1 MNPRPALLSARFAV
15 VLLLQF
21 ALLFWLVAFDRGRDL
36 RMLLDIT
43 GVIIP
48 LFAIAV
54 VTDRKRDRRIA
65 FVIAAAAMLFSGSA
79 LSGLRPVGI
88 DAGPLLAVVFSAYA
102 TWKMLVGIVRTERV
116 TDDVLAGALATYIM
130 AGLAFAVL
138 YGVIT
143 NLRPDAFLTTSGSPA
158 SFPDLVYF
166 SFVTLMTIGFG
177 DVTAAGPFARA
188 FVITEGLFGIMFTT
202 IVMASLVAA
211 YLQQRDRDSRGPGS

>member
-1 MNPRPALLSARFAV
+1 MEHPPAFRRARFAA
-15 VLLLQF
+15 VLVLQLG
-21 ALLFWLVAFDRGRDL
+21 LLFWLVAFEHGQDTRG
-36 RMLLDIT
+36 LLDLA

-48 LFAIAV
+48 SFAMAV
-54 VTDRKRDRRIA
+54 VTARKRDRRIA
-65 FVIAAAAMLFSGSA
+65 FVLAAGAMLFSGGA
-79 LSGLRPVGI
+79 LSGVRPGALEI
-88 DAGPLLAVVFSAYA
+88 GPLLAVVFSAYA

-138 YGVIT
+138 YGVIAT
-143 NLRPDAFLTTSGSPA
+143 YRPEAFQTATAAPA

-166 SFVTLMTIGFG
+166 SFVSLMTIGYG

-188 FVITEGLFGIMFTT
+188 FVIAEGLFGVMFTT

-211 YLQQRDRDSRGPGS
+211 YLQQRQRDRR